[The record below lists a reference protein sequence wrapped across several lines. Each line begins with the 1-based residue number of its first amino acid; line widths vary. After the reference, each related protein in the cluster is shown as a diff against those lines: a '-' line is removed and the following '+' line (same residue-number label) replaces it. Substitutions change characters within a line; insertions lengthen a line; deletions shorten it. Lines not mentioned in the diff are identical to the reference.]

1 VRRILL
7 FRHAKSSWKDASL
20 DDIDRPLAGGGR
32 KAAKAMGRYV
42 ADDDLRPAIILCSTA
57 ARTRETLERSGK
69 ALARNV
75 PTRFEDGLYHDHAG
89 PAALLDRLRRLDDT
103 LLSAMLIGHNPGLEE
118 LASALAAD
126 GDAGPLA
133 RMNEKFPTG
142 ALAVFDA
149 DVEVWKDLAPAC
161 ARLERFVRPRDL
173 EGR

>member
-7 FRHAKSSWKDASL
+7 FRHAKSSWKDTSL
-20 DDIDRPLAGGGR
+20 DDIDRPLAGRGR
-32 KAAKAMGRYV
+32 KATKAMGRYV
-42 ADDDLRPAIILCSTA
+42 ADHDLRPAIILCSTA

-75 PTRFEDGLYHDHAG
+75 PTRFEDGLYHAG
-89 PAALLDRLRRLDDT
+89 PTALLDRLRRLDDT
-103 LLSAMLIGHNPGLEE
+103 LPSAMLIGHNPGLEE
-118 LASALAAD
+118 LASALAGN

-133 RMNEKFPTG
+133 SMNEKFPTG

-149 DVEVWKDLAPAC
+149 DVEAWKDLRPGC

-173 EGR
+173 VAV